1 MLYSRIEA
9 QEKDV
14 KTIKALAMSKDE
26 KKYYKR
32 RKLLV
37 EGVPRAKRVESAAQK
52 VAVAKGRQLSIR
64 TRNLQVRKFSDG
76 RLRLKR
82 PFLCEKCPNIV
93 VRKEHLS
100 CHLQRLHSTKNFGGS
115 TSKTVGPRLKS
126 RRRAAIMKRRSD
138 CITCVSFRKG
148 EQQLR

>member
-26 KKYYKR
+26 KQYYKR

-64 TRNLQVRKFSDG
+64 TRNLQV
-76 RLRLKR
+76 
-82 PFLCEKCPNIV
+82 
-93 VRKEHLS
+93 
-100 CHLQRLHSTKNFGGS
+100 
-115 TSKTVGPRLKS
+115 
-126 RRRAAIMKRRSD
+126 
-138 CITCVSFRKG
+138 
-148 EQQLR
+148 